1 MKDRQCVICKKI
13 YSPTG
18 KAQLYCSKD
27 CFLASRR
34 QKRKSERHEE
44 RVCEWCGKTFVP
56 KFGRRYCT
64 PECSKAADE
73 KYHREYNIEYY
84 AVVKAKR
91 AKKRAEKERLKP
103 KKPVKMARLRKC
115 PVCQTE
121 FFTKDYRKTFCS
133 PECRKKDHRRKM
145 RDAYRLRKAKQKV
158 KEHPVIRKPVQR
170 FIAPAP
176 RAIPRMD
183 AMRLPMP
190 YIKRGAVTC
199 V

>member
-34 QKRKSERHEE
+34 LKRKSERHEE

-73 KYHREYNIEYY
+73 KYHRGYNIEYY

-103 KKPVKMARLRKC
+103 KKPVKMAKLRKC

-133 PECRKKDHRRKM
+133 PECRKKDHQRKM
-145 RDAYRLRKAKQKV
+145 RDAYRIRKAKLMA

-183 AMRLPMP
+183 ATRLPMP

>member
-1 MKDRQCVICKKI
+1 MKDRECVICKKI

-18 KAQLYCSKD
+18 KAQLYCSKE
-27 CFLASRR
+27 CFLQSRKMR
-34 QKRKSERHEE
+34 RRNEKEPRN
-44 RVCEWCGKTFVP
+44 CEWCGKSFIP
-56 KFGRRYCT
+56 KYGRRYCS
-64 PECSKAADE
+64 PECSKAADT
-73 KYHREYNIEYY
+73 KYHREYNKMYD
-84 AVVKAKR
+84 AQRRARKPPKPPKPPKPAKI
-91 AKKRAEKERLKP
+91 AKP
-103 KKPVKMARLRKC
+103 RKC

-133 PECRKKDHRRKM
+133 PECRKKDHQRKM
-145 RDAYRLRKAKQKV
+145 RDAYRIRKAKLMA

-190 YIKRGAVTC
+190 YIKRGMVKC